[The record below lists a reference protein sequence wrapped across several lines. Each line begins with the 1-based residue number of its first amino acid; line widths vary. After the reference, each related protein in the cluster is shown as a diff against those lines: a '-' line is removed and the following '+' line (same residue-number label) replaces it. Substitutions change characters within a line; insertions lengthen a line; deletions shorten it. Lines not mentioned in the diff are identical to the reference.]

1 MLGRSVFMRVVSMGF
16 LWGDREMA
24 ILDQIDDRL
33 PLPEFTQGLEFT
45 LGELFGWL
53 VDEQLIV

>member
-1 MLGRSVFMRVVSMGF
+1 MGF

-24 ILDQIDDRL
+24 ILDQMDDRL
-33 PLPEFTQGLEFT
+33 PLPEFAQGLEFT